1 MRGYPALRTDEIE
14 FSGFRPEFDSGRN
27 LRHCE
32 STMTTTPTPVRSSQ
46 IRLAAAPGT
55 IISVVI
61 SILPL

>member
-1 MRGYPALRTDEIE
+1 
-14 FSGFRPEFDSGRN
+14 
-27 LRHCE
+27 
-32 STMTTTPTPVRSSQ
+32 MTTTPTPIRSSQ

>member
-1 MRGYPALRTDEIE
+1 
-14 FSGFRPEFDSGRN
+14 
-27 LRHCE
+27 
-32 STMTTTPTPVRSSQ
+32 MTTTPTHDRSSQ